1 MPKGSKKLEMKMLRH
16 EKEELPEQPVPADL
30 PTMGRLAG
38 TG

>member
-1 MPKGSKKLEMKMLRH
+1 MPKGSEKLEMKILPH
-16 EKEELPEQPVPADL
+16 GKKELPADL